1 MDRGSA
7 KDLRYACRVYLD
19 VLLIIFQARMRN
31 MWQLVRIFYSDLL
44 SLVIFDNDVTGYCFG
59 GPFALEIATTDNVVA
74 GMLSKA

>member
-7 KDLRYACRVYLD
+7 KDLRYVRCVYLD

-31 MWQLVRIFYSDLL
+31 MWQSVRTLYNDLL
-44 SLVIFDNDVTGYCFG
+44 SVVIFDNDVKGYCFG

-74 GMLSKA
+74 GMSVKA